1 MRAFRI
7 MTPLTAPTWE
17 EVPEPTPGP
26 GEVVLR
32 VSAVGLC
39 RSDLDMQE
47 MPAAAVEPA
56 GWKFPFTLGH
66 EIAGEVAALG
76 EGVDHLSVGEPVVV
90 LPASSC
96 GKCWYCLRGA
106 PNNCSNA
113 GAGRGFGDDGG
124 LADFVLV
131 KNARDIVPLGG
142 LDPIH
147 AAPLGDAGSTAYH
160 GVDRIRGSLTPES
173 TVVVFGAGGL
183 GSFAIQFLR
192 AVSPA
197 FVVSVDMSAEKLA
210 MARELGAHETFEGVN
225 DSTLDQIREL
235 TDGRGADA
243 LLDFV
248 GIDQTIAT
256 GIAAV
261 RPGGKYGLVGAGGG
275 RLATSGEWFHLLP
288 RDGEVFTYQGST
300 VSNLE
305 SVMALARRGMIQSPV
320 EVFSPDDIETAYA
333 KLRDG
338 SLRGRAVIDFARS

>member
-7 MTPLTAPTWE
+7 MEPLTEPVWD
-17 EVPEPTPGP
+17 EVVEPTPGP
-26 GEVVLR
+26 GEAVLR
-32 VSAVGLC
+32 VTAVGLC

-47 MPAAAVEPA
+47 MPAEFVEPA
-56 GWKFPFTLGH
+56 GWRFPFTLGH
-66 EIAGEVAALG
+66 EIAGEVASLG
-76 EGVDHLSVGEPVVV
+76 EGVDHLRPGEPVVV

-96 GKCWYCLRGA
+96 GQCWYCLRGA

-113 GAGRGFGDDGG
+113 GSGRGYGDDGG
-124 LADFVLV
+124 LAEYVLV
-131 KNARDIVPLGG
+131 KNARDIVPLDG

-147 AAPLGDAGSTAYH
+147 AAPLSDAGSTAYH
-160 GVDRIRGSLTPES
+160 GVDRIRGALTPES

-183 GSFAIQFLR
+183 GSFAVQFLA

-197 FVVSVDMSAEKLA
+197 FVVSVDLSAAKLD
-210 MARELGAHETFEGVN
+210 MARELGAHATYEGVN
-225 DSTLDQIREL
+225 GNTVDQIREI
-235 TDGRGADA
+235 TGGRGADA

-248 GIDQTIAT
+248 GTDDTIAA

-261 RPGGKYGLVGAGGG
+261 RPGGTYGLVGAGGG
-275 RLATSGEWFHLLP
+275 RLATPGEWFHQLP

-305 SVMALARRGMIQSPV
+305 SVMALARRGLISSPV
-320 EVFSPDDIETAYA
+320 EVFAPKDIHHAYG

-338 SLRGRAVIDFARS
+338 SLRGRAVIDFSRS

>member
-1 MRAFRI
+1 M
-7 MTPLTAPTWE
+7 
-17 EVPEPTPGP
+17 
-26 GEVVLR
+26 
-32 VSAVGLC
+32 SAVGLC

-47 MPAAAVEPA
+47 MAAATVEPA

-66 EIAGEVAALG
+66 EIAGEVAVLG
-76 EGVDHLSVGEPVVV
+76 EGVDHLSVGEP
-90 LPASSC
+90 SWSC
-96 GKCWYCLRGA
+96 RRAVADSAGTACA
-106 PNNCSNA
+106 APPNNCSNA
-113 GAGRGFGDDGG
+113 GSGRGFGEDGG

-160 GVDRIRGSLTPES
+160 GVDRIRGGSLTPES

-197 FVVSVDMSAEKLA
+197 FVVSVDMSTEKLA
-210 MARELGAHETFEGVN
+210 LARELGAHETFVGVN
-225 DSTLDQIREL
+225 DSTLDRILGL

-248 GIDQTIAT
+248 GIDQTIAA

-275 RLATSGEWFHLLP
+275 RLATPGEWFHLLP
-288 RDGEVFTYQGST
+288 
-300 VSNLE
+300 
-305 SVMALARRGMIQSPV
+305 P
-320 EVFSPDDIETAYA
+320 
-333 KLRDG
+333 
-338 SLRGRAVIDFARS
+338 